1 MSGRAHQGTVFK
13 PLGEDDP
20 KHVAGYKIAAR
31 LGAGGMGKVYLSYTP
46 GGRAVAIKVIRPDF
60 AQDAEFRRRF
70 AQEVQ
75 AAQRVQGLFTAP
87 VIDADAEAEQPWLA
101 TAYVPGPSLSD
112 AVAQHG
118 KLPVETVLLLV
129 AGIAEALQIIHG
141 AGIVHRDLKP
151 ANVLLAA
158 DGPRVIDFGIA
169 RAADA
174 TSLTSSGVTIGT
186 PSFMAPEQ
194 AAGSHVTP
202 ATDIFALGQIAA
214 YAATGRAAFGE
225 GTSHGVLY
233 RIVHEEP
240 DLTELPA
247 QLRELVTRCMVKE
260 PESRPSVAEILSICQ
275 AANGETVL
283 RRPEE
288 WLPSVVAAE
297 ITTRKAAPAP
307 PATPAAGQPPVAAP
321 AAAAAAPTHAPTA
334 HAAPQTP
341 PPGFGPAP
349 QTHYQPPAQPQQP
362 AAPQPPAHHQQPP
375 AQQSPVQPTYGYP
388 QAGQPAPGYGYP
400 QTGPYPQQ
408 HTGPQPYTTVA
419 SPAPGATP
427 PKKKNKFRNL
437 AIAVLVTLVVG
448 GAAGA
453 GAYLALS
460 DSDDK
465 DKTDQSQGKGEPSTG
480 STPKQQTP
488 SGGAATPG
496 GGGDGLDTAP
506 GDTVPAPDPKTY
518 TGLDIVDNYHIFLD
532 HDPIKPIDDD
542 SNADFE
548 YESGLSR
555 VETEN
560 ARMILLRSGQV
571 GDLDTCRNDTRYTRT
586 IELGLLSKGSQI
598 CVLTDSGH
606 VGLVT
611 YQGKS
616 SDNDASRFITVDV
629 TVWRNAMDP
638 LPSS

>member
-1 MSGRAHQGTVFK
+1 MGDQESMSGRAHQGTVFK

-194 AAGSHVTP
+194 AAGSQVTP

-240 DLTELPA
+240 DLTELPE

-260 PESRPSVAEILSICQ
+260 PENRPSVAEILSICQ

-307 PATPAAGQPPVAAP
+307 PATPAAGQPPVASP

-349 QTHYQPPAQPQQP
+349 QTHHQPPAQPQQP

-375 AQQSPVQPTYGYP
+375 VQPTYGYP
-388 QAGQPAPGYGYP
+388 QAAQPAPGYGYP

-419 SPAPGATP
+419 SPASGATP
-427 PKKKNKFRNL
+427 PKKKKKFRNL

-453 GAYLALS
+453 GAYMALS
-460 DSDDK
+460 GDDK
-465 DKTDQSQGKGEPSTG
+465 DNTNQSQGKGEPSAN
-480 STPKQQTP
+480 SRPKQESP
-488 SGGAATPG
+488 SGSATPG
-496 GGGDGLDTAP
+496 GEGDGLDTAP
-506 GDTVPAPDPKTY
+506 GDPLPAPEPKTY

-548 YESGLSR
+548 YEGGISR
-555 VETEN
+555 IDTEN
-560 ARMILLRSGQV
+560 GRMILLRTGQT
-571 GDLDTCRNDTRYTRT
+571 GDLDTCRSDTRYTST
-586 IELGLLSKGSQI
+586 IDMGLLSKGSQI

-616 SDNDASRFITVDV
+616 SENDASRFITVDV

-638 LPSS
+638 VP

>member
-1 MSGRAHQGTVFK
+1 V
-13 PLGEDDP
+13 
-20 KHVAGYKIAAR
+20 
-31 LGAGGMGKVYLSYTP
+31 
-46 GGRAVAIKVIRPDF
+46 
-60 AQDAEFRRRF
+60 
-70 AQEVQ
+70 
-75 AAQRVQGLFTAP
+75 
-87 VIDADAEAEQPWLA
+87 
-101 TAYVPGPSLSD
+101 
-112 AVAQHG
+112 
-118 KLPVETVLLLV
+118 
-129 AGIAEALQIIHG
+129 
-141 AGIVHRDLKP
+141 
-151 ANVLLAA
+151 
-158 DGPRVIDFGIA
+158 
-169 RAADA
+169 
-174 TSLTSSGVTIGT
+174 
-186 PSFMAPEQ
+186 
-194 AAGSHVTP
+194 
-202 ATDIFALGQIAA
+202 
-214 YAATGRAAFGE
+214 
-225 GTSHGVLY
+225 
-233 RIVHEEP
+233 
-240 DLTELPA
+240 
-247 QLRELVTRCMVKE
+247 
-260 PESRPSVAEILSICQ
+260 
-275 AANGETVL
+275 
-283 RRPEE
+283 
-288 WLPSVVAAE
+288 
-297 ITTRKAAPAP
+297 
-307 PATPAAGQPPVAAP
+307 ATP
-321 AAAAAAPTHAPTA
+321 AAAAPTHAPTA

-341 PPGFGPAP
+341 PPGFGPVP
-349 QTHYQPPAQPQQP
+349 QTHHQSPAQPQQP

-375 AQQSPVQPTYGYP
+375 AQPTYGYP

-419 SPAPGATP
+419 SPVPGATP
-427 PKKKNKFRNL
+427 PKKKKNRFRNL

-453 GAYLALS
+453 GAFLALS
-460 DSDDK
+460 DGDDK
-465 DKTDQSQGKGEPSTG
+465 DKTDQSQGKGEASAD

-488 SGGAATPG
+488 SGGDATPG

>member
-1 MSGRAHQGTVFK
+1 MSGRAHQGTVFQ

-60 AQDAEFRRRF
+60 GQDAEFRRRF

-87 VIDADAEAEQPWLA
+87 VIDADADAEQPWLA
-101 TAYVPGPSLSD
+101 TAYVPGPSLAD

-118 KLPVETVLLLV
+118 KLPVDTVLLLV

-202 ATDIFALGQIAA
+202 ATDIFALGQITA

-233 RIVHEEP
+233 RIVHEQP
-240 DLTELPA
+240 DLTDLPE

-260 PESRPSVAEILSICQ
+260 PEGRPSVAEILSICQ
-275 AANGETVL
+275 TANGETVL

-297 ITTRKAAPAP
+297 ISTRKAAPAP
-307 PATPAAGQPPVAAP
+307 PATPASGQPPVAAP
-321 AAAAAAPTHAPTA
+321 AAPAAPAPAHAPTA

-349 QTHYQPPAQPQQP
+349 QPQQP
-362 AAPQPPAHHQQPP
+362 GAHQQPPVQPQPPAAHQQPP
-375 AQQSPVQPTYGYP
+375 AQPTYGYP
-388 QAGQPAPGYGYP
+388 QAAQPAPGYGYP
-400 QTGPYPQQ
+400 QTAPHPQH
-408 HTGPQPYTTVA
+408 HTAPQPYGTVA
-419 SPAPGATP
+419 SPVPAATP
-427 PKKKNKFRNL
+427 PKKKNKARNL
-437 AIAVLVTLVVG
+437 AIAALVTLIVG
-448 GAAGA
+448 GAAGG

-460 DSDDK
+460 DRDK
-465 DKTDQSQGKGEPSTG
+465 DKTNQSQGKGDPSAGT
-480 STPKQQTP
+480 TPKETTP
-488 SGGAATPG
+488 SGDATPG
-496 GGGDGLDTAP
+496 ADGDGLDTAP
-506 GDTVPAPDPKTY
+506 GDAVPAPEPKTY
-518 TGLDIVDNYHIFLD
+518 TGLNIVNNYHIFLD
-532 HDPIKPIDDD
+532 HDPIKPLDDD

-548 YESGLSR
+548 YEGDLSQ
-555 VETEN
+555 VETESG
-560 ARMILLRSGQV
+560 RMILLGSGQA
-571 GDLDTCRNDTRYTRT
+571 GDLDTCRNDTRYTTT
-586 IELGLLSKGSQI
+586 IEMGLLSKGSQI

-616 SDNDASRFITVDV
+616 SENDASRFITVDV

-638 LPSS
+638 VPSS

>member
-1 MSGRAHQGTVFK
+1 
-13 PLGEDDP
+13 
-20 KHVAGYKIAAR
+20 
-31 LGAGGMGKVYLSYTP
+31 
-46 GGRAVAIKVIRPDF
+46 
-60 AQDAEFRRRF
+60 
-70 AQEVQ
+70 
-75 AAQRVQGLFTAP
+75 
-87 VIDADAEAEQPWLA
+87 
-101 TAYVPGPSLSD
+101 
-112 AVAQHG
+112 
-118 KLPVETVLLLV
+118 
-129 AGIAEALQIIHG
+129 
-141 AGIVHRDLKP
+141 
-151 ANVLLAA
+151 
-158 DGPRVIDFGIA
+158 
-169 RAADA
+169 
-174 TSLTSSGVTIGT
+174 
-186 PSFMAPEQ
+186 
-194 AAGSHVTP
+194 
-202 ATDIFALGQIAA
+202 
-214 YAATGRAAFGE
+214 
-225 GTSHGVLY
+225 
-233 RIVHEEP
+233 VHEEP
-240 DLTELPA
+240 DLTELPE

-307 PATPAAGQPPVAAP
+307 PATPAAGQPPVATP
-321 AAAAAAPTHAPTA
+321 AAAAPTHAPTA

-349 QTHYQPPAQPQQP
+349 QTHQQPPAQPQQP

-419 SPAPGATP
+419 SPAPGVTP

-460 DSDDK
+460 DEDDK

-480 STPKQQTP
+480 GTPKQETP

-496 GGGDGLDTAP
+496 ADGEGLDTVP

-542 SNADFE
+542 SNEDFE
-548 YESGLSR
+548 YEGGLSR
-555 VETEN
+555 IDTEN
-560 ARMILLRSGQV
+560 ARMILLRSGQT
-571 GDLDTCRNDTRYTRT
+571 GDLDTCRSDTRYTSR

-616 SDNDASRFITVDV
+616 SENDASRFITVDV

-638 LPSS
+638 VPSS